1 MGTETMAHRYA
12 VIWFNAKGDEYRGS
26 GADLNSAKWLL
37 HSAIPR
43 DAVRGIVKLG
53 NKIVFRSD
61 LAGFAESAEAAA

>member
-1 MGTETMAHRYA
+1 MANRYS

-43 DAVRGIVKLG
+43 DAVRGVVKLG
-53 NKIVFRSD
+53 RKIVFRSD
-61 LAGFAESAEAAA
+61 LADFRDGAEAAA

>member
-1 MGTETMAHRYA
+1 MAHRFS

-26 GADLNSAKWLL
+26 GADINSAKWLL

-43 DAVRGIVKLG
+43 DAVRGVVKLG

-61 LAGFAESAEAAA
+61 LADFTSKAEAEA